1 MRTIVKWKVD
11 DAINILKDVLNRLK
25 DDTISTHE
33 INKAIKIL
41 GGKKKMSKAEK
52 AFELQE
58 RIGRLIDKLDAL
70 GFEFMYFNFTSSI
83 RRKRK

>member
-11 DAINILKDVLNRLK
+11 DAINILKDVLDRLK

-41 GGKKKMSKAEK
+41 GGKKNE
-52 AFELQE
+52 
-58 RIGRLIDKLDAL
+58 
-70 GFEFMYFNFTSSI
+70 
-83 RRKRK
+83 